1 MRFRLNDQDVV
12 SEVLNG
18 EAIVIHLKSGTYYS
32 MLASGAD
39 IWNGLLAGYSVDE
52 IAGRL
57 ARGVDSERAR
67 IVDETTKFA
76 SELVSEG
83 LIIAIDPDTDTARH
97 LDDFEPAGE
106 FETPE
111 LQKYTDM
118 QELLL
123 VDPIHEVTDA
133 GWPLR
138 DTTRK

>member
-1 MRFRLNDQDVV
+1 MRFRLIDQDVV
-12 SEVLNG
+12 SELLNG
-18 EAIVIHLKSGTYYS
+18 EAIVIHLTTGTYYS

-52 IAGRL
+52 IASRL
-57 ARGVDSERAR
+57 ARGLDSERAR

-83 LIIAIDPDTDTARH
+83 LIIAIDANTARPQG
-97 LDDFEPAGE
+97 DFEPTGE
-106 FETPE
+106 FKTPE

-118 QELLL
+118 QELVL

-138 DTTRK
+138 DTTSK

>member
-1 MRFRLNDQDVV
+1 MRYQLNDHDVV
-12 SEVLNG
+12 SEVLDG

-39 IWNGLLAGYSVDE
+39 IWNGLLAGFSVDE
-52 IAGRL
+52 IASRL
-57 ARGVDSERAR
+57 TRGVDSERAR

-83 LIIAIDPDTDTARH
+83 LIIAIDADTARP
-97 LDDFEPAGE
+97 LDDFEPAAE
-106 FETPE
+106 FKTPE

-138 DTTRK
+138 DTIGK

>member
-1 MRFRLNDQDVV
+1 MRYRLNDRDVV
-12 SEVLNG
+12 CEVLDG
-18 EAIVIHLKSGTYYS
+18 EAIVIHLQSGTYYS

-52 IAGRL
+52 ITGRL

-67 IVDETTKFA
+67 IVDEITKFA

-83 LIIAIDPDTDTARH
+83 LIIAIDANSARQ
-97 LDDFEPAGE
+97 LDDFKPAGE

-123 VDPIHEVTDA
+123 VDPIHEVTEA

-138 DTTRK
+138 NSTEK